1 MEQNNIQL
9 YNKYRPKNLS
19 EVVGHSATIK
29 DLQKRSK
36 ENSIPK
42 VILLSGITGVGK
54 TTLFRIISKNIA
66 CNDKDENGNSCNTCS
81 ICETIDNEK
90 ANNFYFEENGSNLN
104 IEKVRELVDQSE
116 VKSFSKAKVKIFVV
130 DEVQEMRKAQAA
142 LNNLLKPIEKE
153 QKNVYFIFG
162 TMSDKDVPNAV
173 KNRCTTYK
181 LKPHSFEDIAGQ
193 LYKICSLE
201 NVQIDNNDKADVL
214 LTIAENSYGS
224 LRQAISYLERVIYSE
239 LWTVNEVIKE
249 LDIVSNSELIKSLN
263 YLFNGDSKAFDL
275 EFNKELVDK
284 IRYTLGTAYKVK
296 SGIEVPKWQLI
307 QLQGFDKNISSDYI
321 MYALEKLF
329 DLNKYPYINQEILD
343 YTFVDIFNNIK
354 HMMEHIKESPPRR
367 RR

>member
-1 MEQNNIQL
+1 MNNNIQL
-9 YNKYRPKNLS
+9 YNKYRPTILS
-19 EVVGHSATIK
+19 EVVGHTATIK

-54 TTLFRIISKNIA
+54 TTLFRIISKNIL

-81 ICETIDNEK
+81 ICETIDSEK
-90 ANNFYFEENGSNLN
+90 PNNFYFEENGSNLN

-116 VKSFSKAKVKIFVV
+116 VKSFSKAKAKVFII
-130 DEVQEMRKAQAA
+130 DEVQEMKKSQAA

-153 QKNVYFIFG
+153 QKNIYFIFG

-193 LYKICSLE
+193 LYKICEAE
-201 NVQIDNNDKADVL
+201 NIKVDNEDKANVL

-239 LWTVNEVIKE
+239 LWTVNECIKE

-263 YLFNGDSKAFDL
+263 YLFTGDSKAFDL
-275 EFNKELVDK
+275 DFNKELVDK

-307 QLQGFDKNISSDYI
+307 QLQGFDKQIEVDLI
-321 MYALEKLF
+321 KYALEKLF
-329 DLNKYPYINQEILD
+329 DLNKYPYLNQEIID
-343 YTFVDIFNNIK
+343 YTFVDIFNYTKSKNENIK
-354 HMMEHIKESPPRR
+354 QNTPVPRR
-367 RR
+367 R

>member
-1 MEQNNIQL
+1 MNNNIQL
-9 YNKYRPKNLS
+9 YNKYRPKKLS
-19 EVVGHSATIK
+19 EVVGHTATIK

-54 TTLFRIISKNIA
+54 TTLFRIISKNILCMDKDTDGNA
-66 CNDKDENGNSCNTCS
+66 CNVCS

-90 ANNFYFEENGSNLN
+90 PNNFYFEENGSNLN
-104 IEKVRELVDQSE
+104 IEKVRELVEQSE
-116 VKSFSKAKVKIFVV
+116 VKSFSKAKAKVYVV
-130 DEVQEMRKAQAA
+130 DEVQEMKKSQAA

-181 LKPHSFEDIAGQ
+181 LKPHSFEDIAGH
-193 LYKICSLE
+193 LYKICEAE
-201 NVQIDNNDKADVL
+201 NTKIDNEDRANVL

-239 LWTVNEVIKE
+239 LWTVNECIKE

-263 YLFNGDSKAFDL
+263 YLFTGDSKAFDL

-307 QLQGFDKNISSDYI
+307 QLQGFNKDIQTDFIK
-321 MYALEKLF
+321 YALEKLF
-329 DLNKYPYINQEILD
+329 DLNKYPYLNQEILD

-354 HMMEHIKESPPRR
+354 YATEHIKQSPPIRR
-367 RR
+367 R